1 MATGWG
7 NLGGN
12 SGSGTFQSTDYG
24 TNSSAAADLSNVQQ
38 RPATEALPYYKG
50 NRSRQAALFGNFT
63 NPVEAQGTF
72 MPSDD
77 APSELPK
84 STQGSAFALE
94 KQQGM

>member
-12 SGSGTFQSTDYG
+12 GGAPFQSTDYG
-24 TNSSAAADLSNVQQ
+24 TGELRPLSNVQQ
-38 RPATEALPYYKG
+38 RPASEALPYYKG
-50 NRSRQAALFGNFT
+50 NRSRQAALFGNFA

-77 APSELPK
+77 EPAELPR
-84 STQGSAFALE
+84 SDQGSGFALE